1 MYRSLCDRGSF
12 TEYEYVLQI
21 PNSRPLNYSQR
32 NPPPPPAFRLSA
44 PPRFPLGPSD
54 STMQCRGTNVYR
66 PIQFASVTQSEGTR
80 GSVFPPAG
88 QTYLEF
94 VRVGSTSSVR
104 HECMQDQAN

>member
-21 PNSRPLNYSQR
+21 PNSRPLNYSQS
-32 NPPPPPAFRLSA
+32 NSPPPPAFRLSA

-54 STMQCRGTNVYR
+54 STMQCRGTKVYR

-80 GSVFPPAG
+80 GSVCVCH
-88 QTYLEF
+88 T
-94 VRVGSTSSVR
+94 VGGDWGFGVHTSRSNVSR
-104 HECMQDQAN
+104 FR